1 MVGIELVRG
10 NHSVKAALKE
20 GVVSLLIDGSPERMS
35 LYFFGVDTQKGTLGE
50 WLDTGLKAGEKLKIR
65 ILDIAENEISGYQ
78 EVKTMDD
85 LLLLKYQGLKR
96 KLEQKKLI

>member
-20 GVVSLLIDGSPERMS
+20 GVVSLLIDESPERVS
-35 LYFFGVDTQKGTLGE
+35 LYFFGVDTQKGELGE
-50 WLDTGLKAGEKLKIR
+50 WLDTGLKAGEKLEIR
-65 ILDIAENEISGYQ
+65 ILDIAENEISGYR
-78 EVKTMDD
+78 EVKTTDD